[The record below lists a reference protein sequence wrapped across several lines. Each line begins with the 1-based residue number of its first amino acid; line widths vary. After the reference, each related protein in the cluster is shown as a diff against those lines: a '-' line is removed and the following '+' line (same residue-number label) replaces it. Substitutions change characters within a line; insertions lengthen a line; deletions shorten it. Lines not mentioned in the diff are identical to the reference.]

1 MKRQGVTDLMATA
14 ELVVDVHHHYMPA
27 LLFDRLAAQA
37 GGKRIVTKEIS
48 LTLHPSRKDLEAH
61 LKTMDEAGVTVSILT
76 DQVQVMGAEVAKA
89 LNDGIAEVEKKHPTR
104 FRGAIH
110 LPIHE
115 PEAAKRELDRGINE
129 SGLRAVALFA
139 CHLDVQLD
147 NPIMNPLYEIIQRQN
162 LPIIIHPQ
170 SKPTGSETTYNL
182 DRCVFRPLE
191 TTQAIVR
198 VMNSVLPRY
207 PELRFV
213 MPHLGGA
220 TSSLK
225 GRMMAFF
232 ETADSD
238 IPAGM
243 RGYLKTQSEQKKFG
257 LTERF
262 EKLFQRLYFDTAG
275 TGAWHPAMAAAF
287 NITTADR
294 IMFGSDYPLEC
305 KTAAN
310 LTESLEMI
318 RQAPCL
324 PAEKMAMLGKT
335 AAGLFKL
342 PLT

>member
-1 MKRQGVTDLMATA
+1 MATA

-27 LLFDRLAAQA
+27 LLFDRLAAQG

-61 LKTMDEAGVTVSILT
+61 LKAMDEAGVTVSILT
-76 DQVQVMGAEVAKA
+76 DQVQVMGAEVAKV

-129 SGLRAVALFA
+129 LGLRAVALLA

-232 ETADSD
+232 ETADAN
-238 IPAGM
+238 IPADM

-257 LTERF
+257 LTDRF
-262 EKLFQRLYFDTAG
+262 EKLFRSLYFDTAG

-287 NITTADR
+287 NITTPDR

-305 KTAAN
+305 KTSAN
-310 LTESLEMI
+310 LMESLEMI
-318 RQAPCL
+318 RQAPCST
-324 PAEKMAMLGKT
+324 ADKTAMFGKT

>member
-1 MKRQGVTDLMATA
+1 MAAADLI
-14 ELVVDVHHHYMPA
+14 VDVHHHYMPA
-27 LLFDRLAAQA
+27 VLFDRLAAQA
-37 GGKRIVTKEIS
+37 GGKRIVTNEIS

-61 LKTMDEAGVTVSILT
+61 LQVMDKAGVTVSILT
-76 DQVQVMGAEVAKA
+76 DQIQVMGAEVAKA
-89 LNDGIAEVEKKHPTR
+89 LNDGIAEVKKKPPSR

-115 PEAAKRELDRGINE
+115 PEAAKRELERGINE
-129 SGLRAVALFA
+129 LGLRAVALLA
-139 CHLDVQLD
+139 CHLEIQLD
-147 NPIMNPLYEIIQRQN
+147 NPIMNPIFEIIQKNN

-198 VMNSVLPRY
+198 LMCSVLPRY
-207 PELRFV
+207 PELRFI

-232 ETADSD
+232 ETEDAEIPSD
-238 IPAGM
+238 M
-243 RGYLKTQSEQKKFG
+243 RGYLKTQSEQKRFG
-257 LTERF
+257 LAERF
-262 EKLFQRLYFDTAG
+262 EKLFQSLYFDTAG
-275 TGAWHPAMAAAF
+275 TGAWLPAMAAAF

-294 IMFGSDYPLEC
+294 IMFGTDYPLEC

-310 LTESLEMI
+310 LIESINMV
-318 RQAPCL
+318 RQAPCTD
-324 PAEKMAMLGKT
+324 AEKTAMLGKT
-335 AAGLFKL
+335 AAALFKL
-342 PLT
+342 

>member
-1 MKRQGVTDLMATA
+1 MAQA
-14 ELVVDVHHHYMPA
+14 ELIVDVHHHYMPA
-27 LLFDRLAAQA
+27 VLFDRLAAQA

-48 LTLHPSRKDLEAH
+48 LTLHPSRKNLEAH
-61 LKTMDEAGVTVSILT
+61 IQTMDDAGVTVSILT
-76 DQVQVMGAEVAKA
+76 DQVQVMGADVAKA
-89 LNDGIAEVEKKHPTR
+89 LNDGVAAVQQEHPTR
-104 FRGAIH
+104 FRSAIH

-115 PEAAKRELDRGINE
+115 PDAAKRELERGIDE
-129 SGLRAVALFA
+129 LGLRAVALLA
-139 CHLDVQLD
+139 CHLDIQLD
-147 NPIMNPLYEIIQRQN
+147 NPVMLPLYEIIQKNN

-198 VMNSVLPRY
+198 VINAVLPRF
-207 PELRFV
+207 PELRFI
-213 MPHLGGA
+213 MPHLGGG

-232 ETADSD
+232 ETEDAD
-238 IPAGM
+238 IPADM

-257 LTERF
+257 LIERF

-275 TGAWHPAMAAAF
+275 TGAWLPAMTAAF
-287 NITTADR
+287 NITTPDR
-294 IMFGSDYPLEC
+294 VMFGSDYPLEC

-318 RQAPCL
+318 RQAHCS
-324 PAEKMAMLGKT
+324 AADKTAMLGKT
-335 AAGLFKL
+335 AAGLFSL
-342 PLT
+342 

>member
-1 MKRQGVTDLMATA
+1 MAA
-14 ELVVDVHHHYMPA
+14 DFIVDVHHHYMPA
-27 LLFDRLAAQA
+27 VLFDRLAAQ
-37 GGKRIVTKEIS
+37 GDGKRIVTDAIS
-48 LTLHPSRKDLEAH
+48 LTLHPSRKNLEAH
-61 LKTMDEAGVTVSILT
+61 IETMDESGVNVSIVT

-89 LNDGIAEVEKKHPTR
+89 LNDGIAEVEKKHPNR

-115 PEAAKRELDRGINE
+115 PEAAKRELQRGIDE
-129 SGLRAVALFA
+129 LGLRAVALLA

-147 NPIMNPLYEIIQRQN
+147 NPIMNPIFEIIQKNN

-198 VMNSVLPRY
+198 VMCSVLPRY
-207 PELRFV
+207 PELRFI

-232 ETADSD
+232 ETADAD
-238 IPAGM
+238 IPADM

-262 EKLFQRLYFDTAG
+262 EKLFQSLYFDTAG
-275 TGAWHPAMAAAF
+275 TGAWLPAMAAAL
-287 NITTADR
+287 NVTTADR

-310 LTESLEMI
+310 IVESLDLI
-318 RQAPCL
+318 RQAPCS
-324 PAEKMAMLGKT
+324 AADKTAMLGKT
-335 AAGLFKL
+335 AAGLFNLK
-342 PLT
+342 TS

>member
-1 MKRQGVTDLMATA
+1 MMPSA
-14 ELVVDVHHHYMPA
+14 ELIVDVHHHYMPA
-27 LLFDRLAAQA
+27 TLFDRLAAQA
-37 GGKRIVTKEIS
+37 GGRRIVTKEIS

-61 LKTMDEAGVTVSILT
+61 LQVMDEAGVNVSILT
-76 DQVQVMGAEVAKA
+76 DQVQVMGAEVARL
-89 LNDGIAEVEKKHPTR
+89 LNEGIAEIQRKHPTR
-104 FRGAIH
+104 FRGCIH

-115 PEAAKRELDRGINE
+115 PEAAKHEVERGINE
-129 SGLRAVALFA
+129 LGLRAVALLA

-147 NPIMNPLYEIIQRQN
+147 NPIMTPLYEIIQKHD
-162 LPIIIHPQ
+162 LPIVIHPQ
-170 SKPTGSETTYNL
+170 SKPTGSDTLYNL

-198 VMNSVLPRY
+198 VIHSVLPRF

-232 ETADSD
+232 ETDDAD
-238 IPAGM
+238 IPAVM
-243 RGYLKTQSEQKKFG
+243 KGYLKTQAEQKRFG

-262 EKLFQRLYFDTAG
+262 EKLFQSLYFDTAG
-275 TGAWHPAMAAAF
+275 TGAWHPALTAAF
-287 NITTADR
+287 NATTADR
-294 IMFGSDYPLEC
+294 IMFGTDYPLEC

-310 LTESLEMI
+310 VIESLDMV
-318 RQAPCL
+318 RQAPCS
-324 PAEKMAMLGKT
+324 AQEKEAILGKT

-342 PLT
+342 Q

>member
-1 MKRQGVTDLMATA
+1 MAAA
-14 ELVVDVHHHYMPA
+14 EFIVDVHHHYMPA
-27 LLFDRLAAQA
+27 VLFDRLAAQA
-37 GGKRIVTKEIS
+37 GGKRIVTNEIS

-61 LKTMDEAGVTVSILT
+61 LKTMDESGVAVSILT

-89 LNDGIAEVEKKHPTR
+89 LNDGIAEVERKHPTR

-115 PEAAKRELDRGINE
+115 PEAAKRELERGINE
-129 SGLRAVALFA
+129 LGLRAVALLA

-147 NPIMNPLYEIIQRQN
+147 NPIMNPLFEVIQKNQ

-198 VMNSVLPRY
+198 VMCSVLPRY
-207 PELRFV
+207 PELRFI

-232 ETADSD
+232 ETADAD
-238 IPAGM
+238 IPADM
-243 RGYLKTQSEQKKFG
+243 RGYLKTQAEQKKFG

-262 EKLFQRLYFDTAG
+262 EQLFQSLYFDTAG
-275 TGAWHPAMAAAF
+275 TGAWLPAMAAAL
-287 NITTADR
+287 NITNADR
-294 IMFGSDYPLEC
+294 IMFGSDFPLEC

-310 LTESLEMI
+310 IVESLDMI
-318 RQAPCL
+318 RQAPCS
-324 PAEKMAMLGKT
+324 ASDKTAILGKT
-335 AAGLFKL
+335 AAGLFNLK
-342 PLT
+342 PTSPV

>member
-1 MKRQGVTDLMATA
+1 MAQT
-14 ELVVDVHHHYMPA
+14 EPIVDVHHHYMPA
-27 LLFDRLAAQA
+27 VLFDRLAAQA

-61 LKTMDEAGVTVSILT
+61 IKCMDDSGVTVSILT

-89 LNDGIAEVEKKHPTR
+89 LNDGVAEVQQKHPTR
-104 FRGAIH
+104 FRSAIH

-115 PEAAKRELDRGINE
+115 PDAAKRELARGISE
-129 SGLRAVALFA
+129 LGLRAVALLA

-147 NPIMNPLYEIIQRQN
+147 NPIMFPLYEVIQKN
-162 LPIIIHPQ
+162 DLPIIIHPQ
-170 SKPTGSETTYNL
+170 SKPMGSETTYNL

-198 VMNSVLPRY
+198 VMNAVLPRY
-207 PELRFV
+207 PELRFI
-213 MPHLGGA
+213 MPHLGGG

-232 ETADSD
+232 ETEDAD
-238 IPAGM
+238 IPADM
-243 RGYLKTQSEQKKFG
+243 RGYLKTQSEQRKFG

-262 EKLFQRLYFDTAG
+262 EKLFRRLYFDTAG
-275 TGAWHPAMAAAF
+275 TGAWLPSMAAAL
-287 NITTADR
+287 NITSADR

-310 LTESLEMI
+310 IIESLEMI
-318 RQAPCL
+318 RQAPCS
-324 PAEKMAMLGKT
+324 AKEKTDILGKT
-335 AAGLFKL
+335 AAGLFEL
-342 PLT
+342 